1 MDIHALATEAGFRE
15 SFLLPV
21 APYTD
26 WTRHRNDGVFHPH
39 TAPLVDD
46 PTAAYP
52 WANAVLICVL
62 PYLPYT
68 DRHRSTRR
76 SPTDNVFP
84 DRPSAAQCS
93 DETRHRCDGVSS
105 PYRV

>member
-1 MDIHALATEAGFRE
+1 MTDVFALLKNAGFAE
-15 SFLLPV
+15 GFLLPV
-21 APYTD
+21 IPYTD

-68 DRHRSTRR
+68 DESLVA
-76 SPTDNVFP
+76 SYYLSSN
-84 DRPSAAQCS
+84 SALC
-93 DETRHRCDGVSS
+93 
-105 PYRV
+105 PF